1 MVVALTESAFAVR
14 VSPGNI
20 AQNRIALT
28 TVWDAAAVW
37 MANVFAMNPGL
48 DLIAL
53 NSSVR
58 TIATIADDAKTGL
71 VTVTEDSPEKIAGL
85 LLVRM
90 IALDEVSA
98 LMDAAYAMQDTPVRI
113 VRV

>member
-1 MVVALTESAFAVR
+1 MAVALPESAFAMK
-14 VSPGNI
+14 VSPGNT
-20 AQNRIALT
+20 AQSQIALT
-28 TVWDAAAVW
+28 TVWDVVAVW
-37 MANVFAMNPGL
+37 IANVFAMNPGL

-71 VTVTEDSPEKIAGL
+71 VIVTVDSPEKIVGL

-90 IALDEVSA
+90 IARDEVSA
-98 LMDAAYAMQDTPVRI
+98 LMVAVYVMLDTPARI
-113 VRV
+113 VQV